1 MCISAYRR
9 IVPLL
14 AVLGLMTNTSAEE
27 QIDFSRD
34 VLPVLSD
41 RCFHCHGPD
50 ETQRQSDL
58 RLDQAESAIELAAIV
73 PSDPEASEMISRV
86 TSSDPDLQM
95 PPPDSNRKPLS
106 EGEIATLRK
115 WIAEGATWGRH
126 WAFEKPRR
134 PNLPNEEAHPID
146 SFVVARLS
154 KEGLSLSERAP
165 NETLYRRAS
174 FDLIGL
180 PPGLKELNASRH
192 DSSAQT
198 YQEHIERLLKSPHF
212 GERMAMWWLDA
223 ARYSDTD
230 GYQADSTRTNWPW
243 RDWVIQSFNEN
254 LPFDQFTI
262 EQFAGD
268 LLPDSTA
275 EQQLA
280 TCFHRN
286 HMTNGE
292 GGRDPEES
300 RVDYVRDR
308 VNTTGSVWLGLTLG
322 CSQCHAHK
330 FDPISQNDYYSLT
343 GFFNSID
350 EDGKAGGGAKPYL
363 KYKSPHA
370 QRMID
375 DAQQLVQRRTA
386 VEERTKEQARREFS
400 PWLVKQCEQVTSGF
414 QPWTILDPRLQE
426 STEGSVL
433 TQEDNGVIQV
443 RGPNP
448 RQDDYRIIAPTT
460 LARVTG
466 IRLEVLPHES
476 HTEGKLSRGVTGE
489 FVLTD
494 VKLQVRMKGQSQIRD
509 VELAFAVADVEK
521 TAKGRNY
528 GNVRDTLDDDPRNG
542 WTTETHDAQ
551 QSHVAVFALADPLL
565 LQADEE
571 LIFVMLHRSTR
582 GDANI
587 GRFRLAVTDQP
598 GNAVRSLSPMP
609 LQELAKTVAKPTSIS
624 DGLRARL
631 FEQFLTDHRGYQLAK
646 SSLDRARNQLSNFQ
660 HAAKEL
666 NVMVLAERDSPRSTH
681 VLERGVWDQKGDKV
695 RPQVLA
701 SVLPWP
707 QEEEQTRL
715 DLAHWLVSRDNPLT
729 ARVVVN
735 QLWQLCFGAGI
746 VRTPEDFGLQGEL
759 PTHPQLLDWLAVEL
773 MDHDWDLQHILRLIV
788 TSDTYC
794 QSSHVT
800 PELLELDPQ
809 NKLLGR
815 ATRYRLPSW
824 MIRDAALQ
832 SSGLLNPVLGGPPV
846 MPYQPDGV
854 WAEMFMGRFR
864 YQPSQGVAQH
874 RRSLYAFWRRS
885 AAPTFL
891 FDSSQRRVCEVRP
904 RRTNTPLH
912 ALTLLNDLS
921 ILEASRA
928 LARTALL
935 TQPDTESRVAFIFT
949 TIVSRKPT
957 DNEEQI
963 LTREL
968 SSAIEF
974 YRAEPEEAKRFLQFG
989 QPEQQTTNMPSELSA
1004 YTVLTSLVFNLDEAI
1019 THE

>member
-1 MCISAYRR
+1 MCTSAYRR
-9 IVPLL
+9 IVSLL
-14 AVLGLMTNTSAEE
+14 VVFALSTSALAAEPV
-27 QIDFSRD
+27 DFSRD

-50 ETQRQSDL
+50 ESNRQADL
-58 RLDQAESAIELAAIV
+58 RLDLMESATQLGAVV
-73 PSDPEASEMISRV
+73 PSDPDASEMIARV
-86 TSSDPDLQM
+86 MSSDPDLRM

-106 EGEIATLRK
+106 DDEITILRK
-115 WIAEGATWGRH
+115 WIEQGATWGQH
-126 WAFEKPRR
+126 WAFEKPLR
-134 PNLPNEEAHPID
+134 PKLPNEKLHPID
-146 SFVVARLS
+146 SFVVAKLS
-154 KEGLSLSERAP
+154 KEGLSLSDRAP
-165 NETLYRRAS
+165 NATLFRRVS
-174 FDLIGL
+174 FDLTGL
-180 PPGLKELNASRH
+180 PPAQSPPAGL
-192 DSSAQT
+192 SSEA
-198 YQEHIERLLKSPHF
+198 YQEHIERLFSSPHY

-230 GYQADSTRTNWPW
+230 GYQADATRTNWPW
-243 RDWVIQSFNEN
+243 RDWVIQSFNDN

-268 LLPDSTA
+268 LLPDATA

-322 CSQCHAHK
+322 CSQCHSHK
-330 FDPISQNDYYSLT
+330 FDPISQSDYYSLT
-343 GFFNSID
+343 AFFNSID

-370 QRMID
+370 QRVID
-375 DAQQLVQRRTA
+375 DAQQLVKQRTS
-386 VEERTKEQARREFS
+386 VEEQAKEAARREFS

-414 QPWTILDPRLQE
+414 QPWTTLIPRVQE
-426 STEGSVL
+426 SIEGSVL

-443 RGPNP
+443 SGPNP
-448 RQDDYRIIAPTT
+448 RQDDYRMTAPTK
-460 LARVTG
+460 LPRVTG
-466 IRLEVLPHES
+466 VRLEVLPHAS
-476 HTEGKLSRGVTGE
+476 HTEGKLSRGASGE

-494 VKLQVRMKGQSQIRD
+494 VKLQVRTKGQSQLRD
-509 VELAFAVADVEK
+509 VELAFAVADAEK

-542 WTTETHDAQ
+542 WTTETHDARQ
-551 QSHVAVFALADPLL
+551 PHVAVFALADPLV
-565 LQADEE
+565 LQPNEE

-598 GNAVRSLSPMP
+598 GKAVRSLAPMA
-609 LQELAKTVAKPTSIS
+609 LQDLAETVAKPTSIP
-624 DGLRARL
+624 DPLRTRL
-631 FEQFLTDHRGYQLAK
+631 FEQFLTDHHGYQTAK
-646 SSLDRARNQLSNFQ
+646 ASLDRAQNQLSVFQ
-660 HAAKEL
+660 RAAKEV
-666 NVMVLAERDSPRSTH
+666 NVMVLAERESPRSTH
-681 VLERGVWDQKGDKV
+681 VLERGVWDQKGDEV
-695 RPQVLA
+695 RPDVLKTIY
-701 SVLPWP
+701 PRP
-707 QEEEQTRL
+707 QEGRQTRL
-715 DLAHWLVSRDNPLT
+715 DLAHWLVSHDNPLT

-759 PTHPQLLDWLAVEL
+759 PTHPKLLDWLAVEL
-773 MDHDWDLQHILRLIV
+773 MEHDWDLQHILQLIV
-788 TSDTYC
+788 TSETYC
-794 QSSHVT
+794 QSSHVR
-800 PELLELDPQ
+800 PELLELDPE
-809 NKLLGR
+809 NKLLAR
-815 ATRYRLPSW
+815 SARFRLPSW

-832 SSGLLNPVLGGPPV
+832 ASGLLNSDLGGPPV

-864 YQPSQGVAQH
+864 YQPSQGSAQY

-921 ILEASRA
+921 MLEASRA
-928 LARTALL
+928 LARTAVNR
-935 TQPDTESRVAFIFT
+935 QPDAEARLDFIFAS
-949 TIVSRKPT
+949 IVTRT
-957 DNEEQI
+957 ATETEAQI
-963 LTREL
+963 LNREL
-968 SSAIEF
+968 LRAIEF
-974 YRAEPEEAKRFLQFG
+974 YQAKPDEAKRFLEFG
-989 QPEQQTTNMPSELSA
+989 QPEQQVTSNPAELAA
-1004 YTVLTSLVFNLDEAI
+1004 YTVLASLVFNLDEAI